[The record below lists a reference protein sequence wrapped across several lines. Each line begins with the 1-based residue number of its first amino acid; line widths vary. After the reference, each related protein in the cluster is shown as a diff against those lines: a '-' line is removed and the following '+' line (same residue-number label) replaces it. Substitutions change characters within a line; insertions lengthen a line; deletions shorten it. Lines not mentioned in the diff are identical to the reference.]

1 MAFCRAPDTAAF
13 EGKSVA
19 LYTFEQLS
27 QQPRLKLKNRAMDLR
42 DLVGAD
48 RLPAL
53 TTTGSIEAVT
63 RWIMDTQCAL
73 CRASGLG
80 DLTPEMFGMPA
91 DYGAIED
98 GGLLHPT
105 SKTMGRP
112 RQPMQDLVQGNP
124 SEAIA
129 VYAAA
134 TAAAAATRAR
144 NQSSNIFG

>member
-1 MAFCRAPDTAAF
+1 
-13 EGKSVA
+13 
-19 LYTFEQLS
+19 
-27 QQPRLKLKNRAMDLR
+27 MDHGHAVR
-42 DLVGAD
+42 H
-48 RLPAL
+48 LP
-53 TTTGSIEAVT
+53 
-63 RWIMDTQCAL
+63 
-73 CRASGLG
+73 
-80 DLTPEMFGMPA
+80 PEMFGMPA

-129 VYAAA
+129 VYEAA

>member
-80 DLTPEMFGMPA
+80 DLTPDMFGMPA
-91 DYGAIED
+91 DYGAI
-98 GGLLHPT
+98 
-105 SKTMGRP
+105 
-112 RQPMQDLVQGNP
+112 
-124 SEAIA
+124 
-129 VYAAA
+129 
-134 TAAAAATRAR
+134 
-144 NQSSNIFG
+144 